1 MSTRQPSD
9 FNLIAA
15 YRRGEDDALAALVQ
29 RHQARVYRLARGLM
43 PSPEEAEDAAQEA
56 LIAMFSS
63 LHRFRGESAFTTWLY
78 RLTVNT
84 CLKRLPKA
92 ARNRSQPLSDREH
105 ALPDNPERAPDAQ
118 AARRWLR
125 DQVGRFLAALPD
137 TYRLPVL
144 LSDAVDLNAREIAE
158 MLDLSLPAAK
168 QRILRG
174 RRRLRDVIDRHCQ
187 DAGLSDWREL
197 LA

>member
-1 MSTRQPSD
+1 MSQPQTSD
-9 FNLIAA
+9 PDLIAA
-15 YRRGEDDALAALVQ
+15 YRQGDDTALSHLVQ
-29 RHQARVYRLARGLM
+29 RHQARVYRLARGLL
-43 PSPEEAEDAAQEA
+43 PSPEDAEDATQEA

-78 RLTVNT
+78 RMTVNT
-84 CLKRLPKA
+84 CLKRRPKG
-92 ARNRSQPLSDREH
+92 ARARTRPLSDHEY
-105 ALPDNPERAPDAQ
+105 ALPDNPDRRPDAR
-118 AARRWLR
+118 AGRRWLR

-144 LSDAVDLNAREIAE
+144 LSDALELPASQIAE
-158 MLDLSLPAAK
+158 VLDLSLPATK

-174 RRRLRDVIDRHCQ
+174 RRRLRDVIERHC
-187 DAGLSDWREL
+187 AESGLSGWREL

>member
-1 MSTRQPSD
+1 VSRPQTSD
-9 FNLIAA
+9 TDLIAA
-15 YRRGEDDALAALVQ
+15 YRRGDDGALSALVQ
-29 RHQARVYRLARGLM
+29 RHQARVYRLARGLL
-43 PSPEEAEDAAQEA
+43 PSPEEAEDATQEA

-84 CLKRLPKA
+84 CLKRRPRG
-92 ARNRSQPLSDREH
+92 ARARSRSLSDREY
-105 ALPDNPERAPDAQ
+105 ALPDNPDRAPDAR

-125 DQVGRFLAALPD
+125 DQLGCFLAVLPD

-144 LSDAVDLNAREIAE
+144 LSDALELPASQIALVLN
-158 MLDLSLPAAK
+158 LSLPATK

-174 RRRLRDVIDRHCQ
+174 RRRLRDVIERHCA
-187 DAGLSDWREL
+187 DAGLAGWREL